1 MKKSELVKDMKSFTG
16 SAFINRAEFAR
27 YIGMQPKNADKHL
40 IGLERIGR
48 MYFIPDVAEALLKE
62 AVVR

>member
-16 SAFINRAEFAR
+16 SAFINRADFAR
-27 YIGMQPKNADKHL
+27 YIGLQPKNADKYL

-48 MYFIPDVAEALLKE
+48 MYFIPDVAESLLKE
-62 AVVR
+62 VDVR